1 MKNVHPVYG
10 ARSQTHDLQNMAP
23 AHAKVPNLRFDVDH
37 HQVCCK
43 IHRSSDCKK
52 VEEQRETIKIF
63 WDFNLFF
70 RSLFTI
76 IVAVDAD
83 WMDDRFD

>member
-10 ARSQTHDLQNMAP
+10 ARIQTHDLQNMAP

-43 IHRSSDCKK
+43 IHRSIDRAIAKRLK
-52 VEEQRETIKIF
+52 NREKPSKYFEILISF
-63 WDFNLFF
+63 SEAYL
-70 RSLFTI
+70 R
-76 IVAVDAD
+76 
-83 WMDDRFD
+83 